1 MASLVLIMTSFADEE
16 TAAAAVHCLVE
27 ERLAACGT
35 LLPKARSIY
44 SWQGKI
50 EDSIEVVVWIK
61 TSQVSLEHCQQRL
74 QELHPYE
81 VPEMIVLEPS
91 SVSPGYLQWMQGV
104 LGEVSSQFFREKL
117 R

>member
-1 MASLVLIMTSFADEE
+1 MTSLRIVITSFADE
-16 TAAAAVHCLVE
+16 AAAAAIVRCLVE

-50 EDSIEVVVWIK
+50 EDAIEVVAWIK
-61 TSQVSLEHCQQRL
+61 TSLACLERCQERL

-81 VPEMIVLEPS
+81 VPEIIVVEPS
-91 SVSPGYLQWMQGV
+91 SISPSYLQWMRGV
-104 LGEVSSQFFREKL
+104 LGEG
-117 R
+117 